1 MQREFDLQQLHA
13 LEEAAREQREFD
25 AREARDKQ
33 ALEDAQLRA
42 NLYEQGLQRDLE
54 REKMQHE
61 IAMAQ
66 LNNAT
71 PRPTPRSGDP
81 NIFKVEAAIK
91 LMPKLI
97 NENKIDIY
105 LVTFQKIAELHGWP
119 KQHWP
124 AYVPITD
131 WNITPKNGG

>member
-1 MQREFDLQQLHA
+1 
-13 LEEAAREQREFD
+13 
-25 AREARDKQ
+25 
-33 ALEDAQLRA
+33 
-42 NLYEQGLQRDLE
+42 
-54 REKMQHE
+54 
-61 IAMAQ
+61 MAQ

-71 PRPTPRSGDP
+71 PRPAPRGGDP

-97 NENKIDIY
+97 NENEIDIY

-124 AYVPITD
+124 AMLQSQLKGKVLKFFQSSLPSSVV
-131 WNITPKNGG
+131 ITPN